1 MESDRWGN
9 QLCSLQK
16 SMMLECGEKLGV
28 IVKRQSLNIG
38 HSACFVPTLQP
49 RPSPASQR
57 QQYSGIILHADKVC
71 STNGYALFPPT
82 QPLHGTDHVDGIELT
97 SLLVNNADGRL
108 VDSQTI
114 TMLSRTLKETFSNHV
129 CRHYY
134 SEVNRM
140 HNQQLAFATIGN
152 RSVPTGQIKQ
162 RSDKYPHMDVAG
174 SHHSSRKDDLLWLPQ

>member
-1 MESDRWGN
+1 MESDR
-9 QLCSLQK
+9 
-16 SMMLECGEKLGV
+16 MMLECGEKLGV

-38 HSACFVPTLQP
+38 HPPCFVPTFHT

-82 QPLHGTDHVDGIELT
+82 HLLHGTDHVDDTELT
-97 SLLVNNADGRL
+97 SLLIDNADGRL
-108 VDSQTI
+108 VDSP
-114 TMLSRTLKETFSNHV
+114 SRTRWLSNHT

-140 HNQQLAFATIGN
+140 HNQQLAYATIGN
-152 RSVPTGQIKQ
+152 MSVHTGQIKQ
-162 RSDKYPHMDVAG
+162 RSDN
-174 SHHSSRKDDLLWLPQ
+174 RKDGLLWLPQ